1 MQLGDFTKLAHEYVN
16 RPGYCPK
23 ALRML
28 ALYIQAGR
36 GEIRFADIGAGTGKL
51 TEGLLA
57 LGLRGDAV
65 EPNDAMRE
73 QGIVAVGN
81 SDRVLWRK
89 GSAEETGLKNE
100 SVDWA
105 LMGSSFHWTDPARSL
120 PEFHRIL
127 KPGGYFTA
135 VWNPRDL
142 ERSELQKEI
151 DKMFSDAAP
160 EMKRVSSGA
169 AKYTG
174 DLVDVL
180 PSTGHFDR
188 PVFVESTHIEIM
200 SKERYLGAW
209 RSVNDIQAQLGIER
223 FNSVL
228 KRVEERLQGLDSV
241 PVPYK
246 TRAWTARVLKG

>member
-23 ALRML
+23 VLRML
-28 ALYIQAGR
+28 ALYIQTGP

-57 LGLRGDAV
+57 LGLRGDSV

-73 QGIVAVGN
+73 QGIVAVDN
-81 SDRVLWRK
+81 SDRALWRK
-89 GSAEETGLKNE
+89 GSAEETGLKSD
-100 SVDWA
+100 SVVWV

-120 PEFHRIL
+120 PEFSRVL

-135 VWNPRDL
+135 LWNPRDL
-142 ERSELQKEI
+142 ERSDLQKEI
-151 DKMFSDAAP
+151 DKMFSDELP

-174 DLVDVL
+174 DLVDVI
-180 PSTGHFDR
+180 PSTGHFER
-188 PVFVESTHIEIM
+188 PVFVESTHMEVM
-200 SKERYLGAW
+200 SVERYLGAW
-209 RSVNDIQAQLGIER
+209 RSVNDIQAQLGLER
-223 FNSVL
+223 FNRVL
-228 KRVEERLQGLDSV
+228 ERVQKRLHGLDVV

-246 TRAWTARVLKG
+246 TRAWTARVVKN